1 MKKFIYLFSLLSV
14 VTFSSCSSDDDGA
27 AVANTG
33 SITFDGKQVTI
44 TSAVLEDFGADTT
57 HHNADFTLSGSDGTT
72 TTEVYLELFSP
83 SDGTGFKPGT
93 FDFVSGGTE
102 PEAGT
107 YYFSAAEVT
116 VGTENTRFAT
126 GGQVVVAGSGNTFN
140 VTANLTF
147 ENDVTLT
154 LSYSGAF
161 AAFAGL

>member
-27 AVANTG
+27 VAANTG
-33 SITFDGKQVTI
+33 SITLDGKQVTI

-57 HHNADFTLSGSDGTT
+57 HHNIDFTLSGSDGTT

-93 FDFVSGGTE
+93 FNFVAGGTQ

-107 YYFSAAEVT
+107 FYFSAAEVV
-116 VGTENTRFAT
+116 VGDDPTIFAT
-126 GGQVVVAGSGNTFN
+126 GGQVVVAGSGNTYN
-140 VTANLTF
+140 VAANLTLSN
-147 ENDVTLT
+147 ETTLT
-154 LSYSGAF
+154 LNYSGAF
-161 AAFAGL
+161 AAFPGL